1 MGSPALEL
9 SAGALASLNKEPII
23 FKAFT
28 WMGKNPYSKDSNPQ
42 GIINAGIAANKT
54 VTPLL
59 LDKLNSLAKVID
71 SDLEYNSPYGGP
83 ELRGEIANLANRHF
97 NPAAPVLPDD
107 IVVTN
112 GCTTA
117 IEMLAFATCE
127 PGDRILIPTP
137 CYAAL
142 DSDMSARA
150 QARATMVELPVDE
163 VMSVSQIEYFERA
176 LSEIKARDER
186 AKMLFLMSPHNPL
199 GISYPKNVLRAFLEF
214 ASRHSLFVVVDEIYA
229 LSVFDRADDVTPF
242 ESVLSW
248 PDLDAYIDPSA
259 VIVLHGLSKDF
270 GLNGFRMG
278 WIMSPWNKQL
288 LGALKSY
295 SPFGYRPAYTDRMI
309 ASLLSDHEFV
319 DGLFKTSQKQL
330 AAHYKRTADFFTSH
344 GIEFVPCTAGHYVW
358 LRLPVRVCAKTLQ
371 ALGRITAAEAP
382 KVQWNMANELIVWES
397 LICNERIYMPPGQA
411 FSAIEA
417 GWFRFTFS
425 ISKSELDLALD
436 RLSRGCFL

>member
-1 MGSPALEL
+1 MHALEL
-9 SAGALASLNKEPII
+9 STGALAALKKEPII
-23 FKAFT
+23 AKAFS
-28 WMGKNPYSKDSNPQ
+28 WIGQNGYSKDTNPQ

-54 VTPLL
+54 ITPLL
-59 LDKLNSLAKVID
+59 VDKLNSLAKVID
-71 SDLEYNSPYGGP
+71 SDLEYNSPQGGP
-83 ELRGEIANLANRHF
+83 ELRGEIASMFNRHF
-97 NPAAPVLPDD
+97 NPVAPVIPDD

-142 DSDMSARA
+142 DSDMSARP
-150 QARATMVELPVDE
+150 QARATMVEMPLE
-163 VMSVSQIEYFERA
+163 ETMCVSQITYFERA
-176 LSEIKARDER
+176 IAEIEARDER

-199 GISYPKNVLRAFLEF
+199 GVSYPKPVLRAFFEF
-214 ASRHSLFVVVDEIYA
+214 ASRHNLFVVVDEIYA
-229 LSVFDRADDVTPF
+229 LSVFDRSDNVTPF

-278 WIMSPWNKQL
+278 WILSPWNKQL
-288 LGALKSY
+288 LGALKNY
-295 SPFGYRPAYTDRMI
+295 SAFGYRPAYTDRMI
-309 ASLLSDHEFV
+309 TSLLSDHEFIDNLLV
-319 DGLFKTSQKQL
+319 TSQKLL
-330 AAHYKRTADFFTSH
+330 AENYKQTADFCTSN
-344 GIEFVPCTAGHYVW
+344 GIEFIPCTAGHFVW

-371 ALGRITAAEAP
+371 ALGRITAAEAS
-382 KVQWNMANELIVWES
+382 KVQWSMYNELVVWEN
-397 LICNERIYMPPGQA
+397 LICNERVYMPPGQA
-411 FSAIEA
+411 FSSVEG
-417 GWFRFTFS
+417 GWFRLTFS
-425 ISKSELDLALD
+425 ISKPELDLTLD